1 MDIRLLRYFSVLAD
15 ELHFGRAAA
24 RLYVAQPALSQQI
37 RALEERLGAQLVDRK
52 SRPLRLTEAGSYFCI
67 EARQILQAYE
77 QASLGARAIGS
88 GTHGWL
94 AIGFTRSAMYSV
106 LPPAIK
112 AFHAAYPKVEL
123 KLYEM
128 LTEAQAEQQL
138 IAFLSQHVPSGK
150 SPLCGN
156 SISQD
161 RRFMFR
167 YMPTF
172 ERFFHYRNLDV
183 STLKE
188 LARRWAPKVYKG
200 FEKKSRHE
208 ALADIYESIDELK
221 YYREHLLKL

>member
-1 MDIRLLRYFSVLAD
+1 MANDANKQPGVAQHETRLVWLDMEMTGLEPETDRIIEVAVVVTEPDLTVVAEGPVLVVHQPDSVLDAMD
-15 ELHFGRAAA
+15 
-24 RLYVAQPALSQQI
+24 SWN
-37 RALEERLGAQLVDRK
+37 K
-52 SRPLRLTEAGSYFCI
+52 N
-67 EARQILQAYE
+67 
-77 QASLGARAIGS
+77 
-88 GTHGWL
+88 THGKSGL
-94 AIGFTRSAMYSV
+94 IDKV
-106 LPPAIK
+106 K
-112 AFHAAYPKVEL
+112 AST
-123 KLYEM
+123 

-138 IAFLSQHVPSGK
+138 IAFLSQHVPAGK

-221 YYREHLLKL
+221 YYREHFLKL